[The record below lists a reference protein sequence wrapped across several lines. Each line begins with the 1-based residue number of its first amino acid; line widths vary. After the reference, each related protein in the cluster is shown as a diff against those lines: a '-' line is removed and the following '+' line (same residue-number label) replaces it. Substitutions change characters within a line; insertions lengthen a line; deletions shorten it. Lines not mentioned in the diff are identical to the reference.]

1 MVMAEVLA
9 DADMESKEIM
19 AVLKEYRIGSKT
31 IQETKTELGIT
42 SYRKMRKWYWHM
54 ER

>member
-1 MVMAEVLA
+1 MAEVLA